1 MKLKMS
7 ALPKKLYSP
16 EEYLALERSAEYKSQ
31 YFAGEIFAMAGGSP
45 RHNLISAN
53 VIRELGTQLKKR
65 PCKVYPSDQRIKVA
79 TTKLYTYPDVVVVCG
94 KEQYDDDDNLINPT
108 LIVEVLSE
116 STEAHDRGKKFEQYR
131 RISSLKEFLLIAQDR
146 CQVEQYFKQENGIWG
161 LLSETSELQS
171 AIKLPSLDCEL
182 AVAEIYDKVEF

>member
-1 MKLKMS
+1 MS
-7 ALPKKLYSP
+7 ALPKKLYTP
-16 EEYLALERSAEYKSQ
+16 EEYLALERAAEYKSQ

-45 RHNLISAN
+45 RHNLISSN
-53 VIRELGTQLKKR
+53 VIGELRNQLKKR

-79 TTKLYTYPDVVVVCG
+79 TTNLYTYPDVVVVCG

-108 LIVEVLSE
+108 LIVEVLSA

-131 RISSLKEFLLIAQDR
+131 RISSLREFLLIAQDR

-161 LLSETSELQS
+161 LLSEASDLQS
-171 AIKLPSLDCEL
+171 VIKLPSLNCEL